1 MTINSSCKDVGGL
14 SGNTQSPGATERWTK
29 IHHHIVALR
38 EHLNNKVKKKT
49 KERHLELGT
58 SRIERDEEDVSSI
71 ITYIYAWLPEL
82 WGKDHP
88 ITSFAAGEIATDD
101 VKDDIIDLRER
112 GEISRDEFVGRFT
125 QENAKLSYYDPIK
138 RQSLKLFEKKTTK
151 KKHLKTEDEG
161 QSFTN
166 IFTMCNE
173 KKLDLR
179 KIMDYYVTSKP
190 WVIINKDEKNRN
202 NNKHL
207 FQNHLQNLSSIPKT
221 HKAPDNISTSI
232 VTSIRMISF
241 ADLKPRTYKLLP
253 DEIKNCL
260 SSMPGNN
267 LRVIFDNYSYKCSV
281 PSKQKY
287 ISQMESLTV

>member
-1 MTINSSCKDVGGL
+1 MTSL
-14 SGNTQSPGATERWTK
+14 
-29 IHHHIVALR
+29 
-38 EHLNNKVKKKT
+38 
-49 KERHLELGT
+49 
-58 SRIERDEEDVSSI
+58 
-71 ITYIYAWLPEL
+71 
-82 WGKDHP
+82 
-88 ITSFAAGEIATDD
+88 ATDD

-151 KKHLKTEDEG
+151 KKHLKPEDEG

-173 KKLDLR
+173 KKL
-179 KIMDYYVTSKP
+179 VTSKP

-207 FQNHLQNLSSIPKT
+207 FQNHLQNLSSIPKI

-232 VTSIRMISF
+232 VTSIKMISF
-241 ADLKPRTYKLLP
+241 ADLKPRTFKSLP

-267 LRVIFDNYSYKCSV
+267 LRVIFDNYSYQYSA

-287 ISQMESLTV
+287 ISQMESLKV